1 MVWIGTLTPSEFPV
15 FAVMCAKQ
23 LETENISNKRV
34 DEVHVIRQNAFRYLK
49 ILTFGNCRQFD
60 LGPEISTSVPRRTQ
74 GYKVEADAC
83 HRSRTMKED
92 YLGSARTD
100 TIGSNPHEEF
110 NTWKVGNGSFYQN

>member
-34 DEVHVIRQNAFRYLK
+34 DEVRVFGQNAFRYLT

-60 LGPEISTSVPRRTQ
+60 LGPEISTSVPRCAQ
-74 GYKVEADAC
+74 G
-83 HRSRTMKED
+83 
-92 YLGSARTD
+92 
-100 TIGSNPHEEF
+100 
-110 NTWKVGNGSFYQN
+110 